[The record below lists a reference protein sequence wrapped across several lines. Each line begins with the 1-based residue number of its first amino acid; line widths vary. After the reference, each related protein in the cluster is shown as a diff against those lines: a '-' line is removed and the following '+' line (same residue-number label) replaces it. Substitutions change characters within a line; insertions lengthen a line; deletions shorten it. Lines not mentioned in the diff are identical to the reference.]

1 MVKYL
6 KDRYNPKM
14 KNDLN
19 SGKSLVNIIN
29 NSNKID
35 KISIN
40 DKLDNKIKNILHEIF
55 IIQLWLLKN
64 SFHLNLLII

>member
-40 DKLDNKIKNILHEIF
+40 DKLDN
-55 IIQLWLLKN
+55 
-64 SFHLNLLII
+64 